1 VTPTLL
7 PEQTQMLNIRR
18 LRCDGWERR
27 MPGDPKEC
35 RERAARCR
43 QLASDARSAEAK
55 QHFLALARQWEN
67 LAADLDNAQKFIE
80 AMNEIEKGGG

>member
-1 VTPTLL
+1 
-7 PEQTQMLNIRR
+7 
-18 LRCDGWERR
+18 

-35 RERAARCR
+35 RAHATRCR
-43 QLASDARSAEAK
+43 ELASEAKSEAK

-80 AMNEIEKGGG
+80 AMNEIDRRRS